1 MERIVN
7 QGASLSSKQMAKDY
21 VESVKYKKMKG
32 RQMAVSVEK
41 IIEKKKKMVLDAK
54 SHILPLINMRKNN
67 SPGPERP
74 SGIDPKKN
82 SITEDARNELYSG
95 AYDKREAQDL
105 INIAYAA
112 NDSKGIQS
120 LGDRFS

>member
-21 VESVKYKKMKG
+21 IESVKYKKMKG

-41 IIEKKKKMVLDAK
+41 IIEKKKKMVNDAK
-54 SHILPLINMRKNN
+54 SHILPLINMKMNN

-74 SGIDPKKN
+74 NGIDPKKS
-82 SITEDARNELYSG
+82 SITEEARNELHAG
-95 AYDKREAQDL
+95 TYDKEHA
-105 INIAYAA
+105 
-112 NDSKGIQS
+112 
-120 LGDRFS
+120 